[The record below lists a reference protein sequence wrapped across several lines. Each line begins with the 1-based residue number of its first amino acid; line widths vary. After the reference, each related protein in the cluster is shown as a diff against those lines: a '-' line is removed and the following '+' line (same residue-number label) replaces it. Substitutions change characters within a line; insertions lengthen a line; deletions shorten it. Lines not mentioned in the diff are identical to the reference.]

1 MTRNALMGAA
11 LLAVLAWPAVA
22 GESEPMPAEAGPA
35 AAEGPTAAECAR
47 QCCIAACM
55 AGAQDA
61 AEEEAAAVEEPAP
74 VEEEMAPV
82 EDPWA
87 GHDDTPEA
95 PRAPYLSLRSPAKA
109 CTFVRWGDRTKCNRN
124 PFQVTHHFTVV
135 NLCDHDVRAYW
146 VDARDTGRYPVTAPP
161 YERVQI
167 LTVGE
172 SAEDHLSCIHARFQP
187 RIVMCSEYDDHAL
200 RALDAACGSSGG

>member
-22 GESEPMPAEAGPA
+22 DESESMPAEA
-35 AAEGPTAAECAR
+35 GPTAAECAR

-61 AEEEAAAVEEPAP
+61 VEEEAAALEEEPAP
-74 VEEEMAPV
+74 VEEEMVPA

-87 GHDDTPEA
+87 EQTDEYEE

-109 CTFVRWGDRTKCNRN
+109 CTFVRWGDRTKCNRS
-124 PFQVTHHFTVV
+124 PFQVTHHFSVV

-146 VDARDTGRYPVTAPP
+146 VDARDTGKYPVTAPP
-161 YERVQI
+161 YERVQV

-200 RALDAACGSSGG
+200 RKLDAACGSSGG